1 MLEISKFSQM
11 ATTAYERLFRRI
23 CQHKRD
29 NQCHGLAWEIYM
41 LGRVSESL
49 DFKECLLPQD
59 GAELRRDNLQ
69 VLQEITAKFEEHE

>member
-1 MLEISKFSQM
+1 
-11 ATTAYERLFRRI
+11 
-23 CQHKRD
+23 
-29 NQCHGLAWEIYM
+29 M

-69 VLQEITAKFEEHE
+69 ELQEITAKFEEHERRCCNRFDNFNRFGSNHFGVSEPANLG